1 MKEIRIPDA
10 VPKIHLRQFLRRT
23 GLFTGMAEIG
33 ERVRDGE
40 FTIDGKPVT
49 NEMFRF
55 SPDRKKVLWRGKP
68 LEAFSEKLYI
78 LLHKPEGYLSTRLTP
93 GDQRLG
99 KRSIF
104 ELLEGGE
111 LDERA
116 KRTLFAVGRLDEDTS
131 GLLLI
136 TNDGKLSIAIT
147 HPKRGVEKTY
157 AVVLERPIHPETVKA
172 VEAGV
177 DITLEENGARR
188 RYRTQKSRIH
198 LRTPSTLD
206 IIISEGKKREVRKIF
221 EAVGNKVLTLKRTSI
236 GGLSL
241 QELKLKKGEYRF
253 VEREFIQ
260 QRM

>member
-55 SPDRKKVLWRGKP
+55 SPEKRTVSWKGKVL
-68 LEAFSEKLYI
+68 SIVTEKIYI
-78 LLHKPEGYLSTRLTP
+78 LLNKPEGYLSTRLTP

-104 ELLEGGE
+104 GLLERG

-177 DITLEENGARR
+177 DINLEENGARR

-221 EAVGNKVLTLKRTSI
+221 EAAGNKVLTLKRTSI

-253 VEREFIQ
+253 GGGESNQ
-260 QRM
+260 QRR